1 MSWILDEC
9 NKHSKKA
16 EPIMDRANQILNDYD
31 ELYRIMSSQGGAGT
45 FSKLVTA
52 LRSSVKEYDRKR
64 MWLEHYATCFDTTGY
79 RISYSG
85 SDPLRINAANEYN
98 TRQMQHDHDE
108 SKKQTRAV
116 VDADMALHDVERALK
131 NVETFLSTKRLS
143 AYYQKKEEEK
153 RIAAEEAAKK
163 EAQEAAE
170 KKAEEKKANIGCGI
184 SLAITF
190 VTFVALVVL
199 FGKPSWWIIIL
210 SLAVGFI
217 VFLVFPVKSSPK
229 DSKTQENEQ
238 NLDK

>member
-1 MSWILDEC
+1 MSWIHDEYD
-9 NKHSKKA
+9 KHSKKA
-16 EPIMDRANQILNDYD
+16 KPIMDRANSIINDFD
-31 ELYRIMSSQGGAGT
+31 ELYGIISNQGGADK
-45 FSKLVTA
+45 FSELVTK
-52 LRSSVKEYDRKR
+52 LKNTISEYSHKR
-64 MWLEHYATCFDTTGY
+64 TMFVHYATSFNTTGY

-98 TRQMQHDHDE
+98 TRQRQRDQDE
-108 SKKQTRAV
+108 LKKQTSAV

-131 NVETFLSTKRLS
+131 NVETFLSTKQLS

>member
-1 MSWILDEC
+1 MSWIHDEYD
-9 NKHSKKA
+9 KHSKKA
-16 EPIMDRANQILNDYD
+16 KPIMDRANSIINDFD
-31 ELYRIMSSQGGAGT
+31 ELYGIISNQGGADK
-45 FSKLVTA
+45 FSELVTK
-52 LRSSVKEYDRKR
+52 LKNTISEYSHKR
-64 MWLEHYATCFDTTGY
+64 TMFVHYATSFNTTGY

-98 TRQMQHDHDE
+98 TRQRQHDQDE
-108 SKKQTRAV
+108 LKKQTSAV

-131 NVETFLSTKRLS
+131 NVETFLSTKQLS

>member
-1 MSWILDEC
+1 MSWIHDEYD
-9 NKHSKKA
+9 KHSKKA
-16 EPIMDRANQILNDYD
+16 KPIMDRANSIINDFD
-31 ELYRIMSSQGGAGT
+31 ELYGIISNQGGADK
-45 FSKLVTA
+45 FSELVTK
-52 LRSSVKEYDRKR
+52 LKNTISEYSHKR
-64 MWLEHYATCFDTTGY
+64 TMFVHYATSFNTTGY

-98 TRQMQHDHDE
+98 TRQMQHDQDE
-108 SKKQTRAV
+108 SKKQTSAV

-131 NVETFLSTKRLS
+131 NVESFLSTKQLS

-217 VFLVFPVKSSPK
+217 VFSVFPFKSSPK